1 MNERGRDA
9 SVIPSRCLITHEII
23 RNNVEQYG
31 TIWNKPVALRT
42 RIASRR
48 SGISRTGDFGMRL
61 WRQLCF
67 GMLVTDPVHDV
78 VVVTRSHVRVVDR
91 LVTGDRGEIIVV
103 GVDVGG
109 RGCVRCNGRQSR

>member
-1 MNERGRDA
+1 MW
-9 SVIPSRCLITHEII
+9 
-23 RNNVEQYG
+23 NNVKQYG

-48 SGISRTGDFGMRL
+48 SRLSRTGDFGMRL

-67 GMLVTDPVHDV
+67 GMLVTDPVYDV
-78 VVVTRSHVRVVDR
+78 VVVTRGHVRVVDR

-103 GVDVGG
+103 GVAVGG